1 MAIVRT
7 IQGANGGT
15 VKIADDCY
23 RGVSA
28 EALERRRAEISRA
41 ILRID
46 RKYQAAMAQNI
57 EGRRADE

>member
-23 RGVSA
+23 MGLTQ

-46 RKYQAAMAQNI
+46 RKHQAMRPES
-57 EGRRADE
+57 EGGAPRE